1 LVMVEVGRS
10 LKTGRTRH
18 FCDAASSK
26 ITAGIV
32 AEGGVLTKVGFQKS
46 LMGDGIDHVEAGM

>member
-1 LVMVEVGRS
+1 MVEVGRS